1 MIKHPFLFLN
11 LLICSS
17 FLLSSCVQ
25 PEGEGIVTGQIFII
39 GCSKV
44 DDYGEK
50 PDVKMPFNL
59 EANFFVGEPI
69 LDESIQPNSHRLDV
83 RIQKSSNRIGD
94 ADSLYI
100 QFSKVA
106 KTAKLFSQRK
116 PIPVGIDRNVK
127 ASLPLFLTCQDY
139 FDGPTVH
146 KTEAVTSSC
155 PTLNNEEID
164 QICADI
170 NYGKIANIYDP
181 TPPFQEGHSCI
192 ILCNFGKA
200 VKGEEVAD
208 DFAVD
213 YEDTISG
220 IFFFSIHSSRILYDQ
235 PEICND
241 GIDNNENGFIDEDT
255 CTTVNAGG
263 FVQGNFK
270 IKLTRAK
277 AIVTF
282 P

>member
-1 MIKHPFLFLN
+1 MIKFSIHLLN
-11 LLICSS
+11 ISILS
-17 FLLSSCVQ
+17 FVLLSSCVQ

-69 LDESIQPNSHRLDV
+69 LDESIQPDSHRLDV
-83 RIQKSSNRIGD
+83 RIQKSSNQIGD
-94 ADSLYI
+94 VDSLYI
-100 QFSKVA
+100 QFGKVA

-116 PIPVGIDRNVK
+116 PVPVGIDRNVK
-127 ASLPLFLTCQDY
+127 ASLSLFLTCPDY
-139 FDGPTVH
+139 FDGPTAH
-146 KTEAVTSSC
+146 KTEAVSSSC
-155 PTLNNEEID
+155 PDLSAQEID
-164 QICADI
+164 QICDNI
-170 NYGKIANIYDP
+170 NYGEIANIYDP
-181 TPPFQEGHSCI
+181 APPFQEGHSCI
-192 ILCNFGKA
+192 ILCNFGNA
-200 VKGEEVAD
+200 ARGEDVAE
-208 DFAVD
+208 DFAVN
-213 YEDTISG
+213 YGDTISG
-220 IFFFSIHSSRILYDQ
+220 IFFLSIHSSRIIYDQ

-255 CTTVNAGG
+255 CTTINAGG